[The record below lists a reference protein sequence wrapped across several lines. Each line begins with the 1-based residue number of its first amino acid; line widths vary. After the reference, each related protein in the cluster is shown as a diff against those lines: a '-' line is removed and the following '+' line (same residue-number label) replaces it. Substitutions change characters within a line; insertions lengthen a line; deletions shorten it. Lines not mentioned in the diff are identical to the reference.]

1 MNKSQKTFMHNW
13 ARSKKFTLAKGGK
26 ISLEDIIDD
35 LHRTNNPTDEGL
47 PVLLENIHPYFVFNF
62 IIDWS
67 RVPDHKLPTQYKT
80 GEEFGRDIVQSW
92 QKECWKNKFFNFDIL
107 SNYDTIDQLREATS
121 HVLSDNLL
129 YYNGDGK
136 CDYNSLVERLY
147 AMRQTFL
154 DDEARKT
161 KEEMELLEVER
172 QIALSNQQQREAQF
186 KADELRRK
194 KASLENKVQARQNR
208 EFSAKNDSP
217 WTSTVKVEDLPL
229 TLITNSEATTSFPES
244 NTGSP
249 VINHPVLFLQQLDLA
264 VFPSFISTLQDIEL
278 TKLLKKSCAIC
289 SEIEKMIKER
299 NEIAEREKK
308 RKEIAETMA
317 KLEADLAEA
326 RRRYESLN

>member
-1 MNKSQKTFMHNW
+1 MNKIQKTFMHNW
-13 ARSKKFTLAKGGK
+13 ARSKKFTIARGGK

-62 IIDWS
+62 IIDWN

-129 YYNGDGK
+129 YYNDDGK

-154 DDEARKT
+154 DEEARKT

-172 QIALSNQQQREAQF
+172 QIAASNQQQREAQF

-208 EFSAKNDSP
+208 EFSAKKDSP
-217 WTSTVKVEDLPL
+217 WTSTVKVEDLPIAP
-229 TLITNSEATTSFPES
+229 ITNSGATTAFPEADTDS
-244 NTGSP
+244 SAINPGS
-249 VINHPVLFLQQLDLA
+249 FLLQLDLA
-264 VFPSFISTLQDIEL
+264 VIPTIISTLQDIEL
-278 TKLLKKSCAIC
+278 TKLLEKSSAIC
-289 SEIEKMIKER
+289 SEIEKQIQER
-299 NEIAEREKK
+299 NAMAEREKK
-308 RKEIAETMA
+308 RKEIAEMMA